1 MPKLR
6 NKMKGDEKLL
16 KYVNSH
22 TSYLFEY
29 LLRKTLKDDLLK
41 LLVQNNIAMKI
52 DQDMGNGIKKT

>member
-1 MPKLR
+1 M
-6 NKMKGDEKLL
+6 L

>member
-1 MPKLR
+1 M
-6 NKMKGDEKLL
+6 L

-41 LLVQNNIAMKI
+41 LLVQNNIAAMKI